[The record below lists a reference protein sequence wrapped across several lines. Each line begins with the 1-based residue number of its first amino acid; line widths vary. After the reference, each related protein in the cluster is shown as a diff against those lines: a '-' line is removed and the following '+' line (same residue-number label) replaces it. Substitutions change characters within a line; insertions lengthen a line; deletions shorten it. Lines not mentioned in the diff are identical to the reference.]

1 MPQAVLIIDNTSI
14 HKLLLIKIAFDNY
27 NLVCL
32 QYTLPSCSQPMRE
45 INTGSESNI
54 KSNASSKKSCKFESN
69 CINNRNQ
76 AKPTRRFYQSKS
88 VRMTRLIKFFL
99 KTRLKLFCVKTHA
112 FAFLLGFF
120 VS

>member
-14 HKLLLIKIAFDNY
+14 HKLSLVKIAVDNY

-32 QYTLPSCSQPMRE
+32 QYTLPSCSQPMLE

-69 CINNRNQ
+69 CINNNRNQ
-76 AKPTRRFYQSKS
+76 AKSNRRFYQSKS

-99 KTRLKLFCVKTHA
+99 KKD
-112 FAFLLGFF
+112 
-120 VS
+120 